1 MALEYIIPLGSEK
14 MKKKISRIAF
24 FVLFICMVIFASA
37 CGKESAGTE
46 SDSKEKELLVGTDA
60 VTPPFVFMNKGEI
73 VGFDVDLIR
82 AILDESGY
90 KNKVENVGWDPL
102 FTLVEQGEVDIGM
115 TSITI
120 TEDRQKTYDFAD
132 PYFESKLMIL
142 AKEGTDI
149 KNALDLKGKKV
160 GVQNATT
167 GQFALEKIVGDNNS
181 SIFKYETLG
190 VAFMALKNGDIEAV
204 ITDNTVAN
212 EYIKNNPKDKFVAI
226 SDDVNFEPEYYG
238 VLFKKG
244 NKFVGEF
251 NKALKTV
258 INNGTYT
265 KIYKEWFGASPDIEV
280 IKSLSTV
287 E

>member
-1 MALEYIIPLGSEK
+1 MAFEYNNSWGSEE
-14 MKKKISRIAF
+14 MRKKFSRIA
-24 FVLFICMVIFASA
+24 LFILSVSLIIFVSA
-37 CGKESAGTE
+37 CGKESSGTANNP
-46 SDSKEKELLVGTDA
+46 KEKELLVGTDA
-60 VTPPFVFMNKGEI
+60 VTPPFVFMDKGEI

-82 AILDESGY
+82 AILDEASY
-90 KNKVENVGWDPL
+90 KSKVENVGWDPL
-102 FTLVEQGEVDIGM
+102 FTLVKKGEVDIGM

-120 TEDRQKTYDFAD
+120 TDDRKQTYDFAD

-149 KNALDLKGKKV
+149 KSAMDIKGKKV

-167 GQFALEKIVGDNNS
+167 GQFAIEKIVGENDP

-226 SDDVNFEPEYYG
+226 PDEVNFEPEYYG

-244 NKFVGEF
+244 NEFVAEF

-258 INNGTYT
+258 VENGTYAE
-265 KIYKEWFGASPDIEV
+265 IYEKWFEVSPDLEV
-280 IKSLSTV
+280 IKALSTV

>member
-1 MALEYIIPLGSEK
+1 
-14 MKKKISRIAF
+14 MKGKFSRITF
-24 FVLFICMVIFASA
+24 LVLSICLVIFTSA
-37 CGKESAGTE
+37 CGKESAGTSSE
-46 SDSKEKELLVGTDA
+46 QKEKTLLVGTDA
-60 VTPPFVFMNKGEI
+60 VTPPFVFMDKGKI
-73 VGFDVDLIR
+73 VGFDVDLIS
-82 AILDESGY
+82 AILDEAGY
-90 KNKVENVGWDPL
+90 KSKVENVGWDPL
-102 FTLVEQGEVDIGM
+102 FTQVESGEVDIGI

-120 TEDRQKTYDFAD
+120 TDDRKQTYDFAD

-149 KNALDLKGKKV
+149 KNAMDLKGKKV

-167 GQFALEKIVGDNNS
+167 GQFALEKIVGKNNP

-212 EYIKNNPKDKFVAI
+212 EYVKNNPNDKFVAI
-226 SDDVNFEPEYYG
+226 SDDVNFDPEYYG
-238 VLFKKG
+238 ILLKKG
-244 NKFVGEF
+244 SKLSGEI
-251 NKALKTV
+251 NQALKTV
-258 INNGTYT
+258 IDNGTYT
-265 KIYKEWFGASPDIEV
+265 KIYEKWFGISPDIEV

>member
-1 MALEYIIPLGSEK
+1 
-14 MKKKISRIAF
+14 MKKIIAF
-24 FVLFICMVIFASA
+24 LVLAISLVIFVSA
-37 CGKESAGTE
+37 CGKQSAGTT
-46 SDSKEKELLVGTDA
+46 SGNQDKELLVGTDA
-60 VTPPFVFMNKGEI
+60 VTPPFVFMDKGEI

-82 AILDESGY
+82 AILDEAGHKS
-90 KNKVENVGWDPL
+90 KVENVGWDPL
-102 FTLVEQGEVDIGM
+102 FTLAKEGQVDIGM

-120 TEDRQKTYDFAD
+120 TEERKQTYDFAD

-149 KNALDLKGKKV
+149 KNAMDLKGKKV

-167 GQFALEKIVGDNNS
+167 GQIALEKIVGKNNPD
-181 SIFKYETLG
+181 IFKYETLG

-212 EYIKNNPKDKFVAI
+212 EYVKNNPNDKFAAI
-226 SDDVNFEPEYYG
+226 SDDVNFDPEYYG

-244 NKFVGEF
+244 NEFIGEF
-251 NKALKTV
+251 NEALKTV
-258 INNGTYT
+258 IDNGTYT
-265 KIYKEWFGASPDIEV
+265 EIYEKWFGVSPDLEV